1 MGISHFAYS
10 ILRNTFIFKG
20 FFKYLSWLEPYL
32 VYSGIQMPLRRYVAL
47 ISFITISV
55 FIVSMPLF
63 VIVHFIFLKYNLTF
77 SIIASLILSFILT
90 IITLSL
96 MIYFPVFKAKSRLE
110 ALEARLPYIIS
121 YMTVLSYA
129 GRNLESIL
137 AKLAEKGELFGMKED
152 ATRMLRKI
160 SILGMDTARMLLE
173 EAKNT
178 PSIICSS
185 LLESL
190 AGIVETGKGLSEFL
204 EQELTNVLRARE
216 AKMREVLNSLS
227 VFMELFVS
235 LVVVMPLVL
244 TIMLSIMA
252 TLGSR
257 GLPINPMQLLF
268 LIHFIITPTLA
279 IIIVIMIDSLISKI
293 SA

>member
-1 MGISHFAYS
+1 MS
-10 ILRNTFIFKG
+10 
-20 FFKYLSWLEPYL
+20 
-32 VYSGIQMPLRRYVAL
+32 LRRYVAL
-47 ISFITISV
+47 ITFSTIT
-55 FIVSMPLF
+55 MF
-63 VIVHFIFLKYNLTF
+63 VIALPLLVLVHLFILKFSLTL
-77 SIIASLILSFILT
+77 SIMASLILSFVLS
-90 IITLSL
+90 IITFSL

-110 ALEARLPYIIS
+110 MIETRLPYIIS
-121 YMTVLSYA
+121 YMSVLSYA

-178 PSIICSS
+178 PSIIYSS

-216 AKMREVLNSLS
+216 AKMREILNSLS
-227 VFMELFVS
+227 VLMELFIS
-235 LVVVMPLVL
+235 LVVVMPIVL

-252 TLGSR
+252 SLGSQV
-257 GLPINPMQLLF
+257 LPINPIQLLF

-279 IIIVIMIDSLISKI
+279 VIIVIMIDSLISKI
-293 SA
+293 TA

>member
-1 MGISHFAYS
+1 M
-10 ILRNTFIFKG
+10 
-20 FFKYLSWLEPYL
+20 
-32 VYSGIQMPLRRYVAL
+32 V
-47 ISFITISV
+47 
-55 FIVSMPLF
+55 
-63 VIVHFIFLKYNLTF
+63 
-77 SIIASLILSFILT
+77 
-90 IITLSL
+90 
-96 MIYFPVFKAKSRLE
+96 YFPVFKAKSRLE
-110 ALEARLPYIIS
+110 VLETRLPYIIS
-121 YMTVLSYA
+121 YMSVLSYA
-129 GRNLESIL
+129 GRNIESIL

-178 PSIICSS
+178 PSIIYSS

-216 AKMREVLNSLS
+216 AKMREILNSLS
-227 VFMELFVS
+227 VFMELFIS

-252 TLGSR
+252 SIGGR
-257 GLPINPMQLLF
+257 VLPISPIQLLF

-279 IIIVIMIDSLISKI
+279 IVIVIMIDSLISKI

>member
-1 MGISHFAYS
+1 MSFKRYTALTMFSALMSFVLSLPLTFTTHFFILKYS
-10 ILRNTFIFKG
+10 I
-20 FFKYLSWLEPYL
+20 
-32 VYSGIQMPLRRYVAL
+32 
-47 ISFITISV
+47 
-55 FIVSMPLF
+55 
-63 VIVHFIFLKYNLTF
+63 
-77 SIIASLILSFILT
+77 ILSIAASIL
-90 IITLSL
+90 LSFMLAMMVLAL

-110 ALEARLPYIIS
+110 ALETRLPYIIS

-137 AKLAEKGELFGMKED
+137 AKLAEKGDLFGIKDD
-152 ATRMLRKI
+152 AVRMLRKI
-160 SILGMDTARMLLE
+160 SVLGVDTAKMLLD
-173 EAKNT
+173 EARNT
-178 PSIICSS
+178 PSLIYSS

-204 EQELTNVLRARE
+204 EQELTNVLRTRE
-216 AKMREVLNSLS
+216 AKMREILNSMS

-252 TLGSR
+252 SLGGR
-257 GLPINPMQLLF
+257 MLPMDPLQLLF
-268 LIHFIITPTLA
+268 IIHFIITPALA
-279 IIIVIMIDSLISKI
+279 VIIVIMIDSLISKI